1 VASSGHVVVSAVVPD
16 VRYHLVPYLWESD
29 LARYDPAR
37 HSANFVVADG
47 PSVWPGLQLSARLTF
62 GHPAR
67 TYHIDGYT
75 ILVWNTNV
83 LAKLDRPA

>member
-1 VASSGHVVVSAVVPD
+1 M
-16 VRYHLVPYLWESD
+16 
-29 LARYDPAR
+29 
-37 HSANFVVADG
+37 
-47 PSVWPGLQLSARLTF
+47 LSAQLTF